1 METSPDMQR
10 AAAMQHWT
18 RREVLIRASQAAAGL
33 AAARALPGIQTTA
46 GEHEAGR
53 AIWDAHVHLS
63 GVAGTVEQRVDGLLE
78 YAGRMGIERL
88 VLFMGTAFVSA
99 PSPAELRKEND
110 EVLRAIAHAPD
121 RILGMVYVNPKQIQ
135 GSLAEMDRCV
145 REGPMVGVKLWIAL
159 ECRRP
164 ELDPIVRRAVE
175 LKVPLLQHAYDRV
188 AGNMPG
194 ESGCSDVAILAARH
208 PDASFICSHT
218 GNDWER
224 GIRTIRALKNVWAE
238 VCGSDPT
245 AGFVEMAVRELGAE
259 RVIFGSDAGGR
270 SFASQLA
277 KVYSARLP
285 EAEQRL
291 ILGGNLRRLLAPA
304 LAQRARSPSLG
315 S

>member
-1 METSPDMQR
+1 MGARSAPPLPGAR
-10 AAAMQHWT
+10 RWT
-18 RREVLIRASQAAAGL
+18 RRAMLIRTVQAAAGV
-33 AAARALPGIQTTA
+33 AAARGLPETLAWA
-46 GEHEAGR
+46 GDSPVDR
-53 AIWDAHVHLS
+53 SVWDAHVHLT

-78 YAGRMGIERL
+78 GARRVGIERL
-88 VLFMGTAFVSA
+88 VVCMGTSFVA
-99 PSPAELRKEND
+99 DPSPEVLRKQND

-121 RILGMVYVNPKQIQ
+121 RVLGMVYVNPKQTQ
-135 GSLAEMDRCV
+135 ASLDEMDRCV
-145 REGPMVGVKLWIAL
+145 REGPMVGVKLWIAM
-159 ECRRP
+159 ECSRP

-194 ESGCSDVAILAARH
+194 ESGCGDVASLAARH

-224 GIRTIRALKNVWAE
+224 GIRAIRALKNVWAE

-259 RVIFGSDAGGR
+259 RVIYGSDAGGR
-270 SFASQLA
+270 SFASQLS

-304 LAQRARSPSLG
+304 LARKARG
-315 S
+315 